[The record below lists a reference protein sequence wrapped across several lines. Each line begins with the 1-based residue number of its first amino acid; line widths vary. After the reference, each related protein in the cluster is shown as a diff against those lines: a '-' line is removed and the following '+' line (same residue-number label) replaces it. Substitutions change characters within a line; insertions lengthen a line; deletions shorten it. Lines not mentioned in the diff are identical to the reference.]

1 MQIALNEH
9 GRTLMLF
16 IGQQDPHGH
25 YPLTFTLD
33 DPGPKDVD
41 ISSLGPAE
49 KTQLLYNYRRGAL
62 LVREADREEFLRL
75 TQDTPAAA
83 KGYKTGAEIPI
94 DPKQPPKDALQR
106 QGELESKLKTYLKNH
121 WSTIKKGI
129 PDMDMSTIKNLRALE
144 EAGKSRKSLLKAFDE
159 AIEAHVKSVQS
170 KVAGPDIGG
179 MVHEVGLDRL
189 PSTNISDVVESDE
202 EEVLLIPPDED

>member
-16 IGQQDPHGH
+16 IGEQDPHGH
-25 YPLTFTLD
+25 YPLSFTLD

-41 ISSLGPAE
+41 IAALGHAE

-62 LVREADREEFLRL
+62 LVRETDREEFLKL
-75 TQDTPAAA
+75 TQDTPAAV
-83 KGYKTGAEIPI
+83 KSYTTGAEVPI
-94 DPKQPPKDALQR
+94 DPKEPPKNALQ
-106 QGELESKLKTYLKNH
+106 QQSELEVKLKSYLKSH
-121 WSTIKKGI
+121 WAAIKKEI
-129 PDMDMSTIKNLRALE
+129 PNMDMPTIKNLRVLE
-144 EAGKSRKSLLKAFDE
+144 EAGKGRKSLLKAFDA

-170 KVAGPDIGG
+170 KVAGPDIAG
-179 MVHEVGLDRL
+179 MVHEVGLGNL